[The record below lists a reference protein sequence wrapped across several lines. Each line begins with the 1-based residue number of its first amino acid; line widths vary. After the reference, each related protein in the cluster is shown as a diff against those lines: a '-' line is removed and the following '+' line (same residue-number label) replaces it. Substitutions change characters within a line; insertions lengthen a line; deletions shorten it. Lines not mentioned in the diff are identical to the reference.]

1 MMQFLKLQKYLAASY
16 ASINRVQGQIA
27 DLLKIVVGDEAYF
40 EQYLFDHQF
49 SHRGWPGMA
58 STVEAMPHSFDNKN
72 ISLYDLIVFE
82 LLLEI
87 DALDSELGKNW
98 KPLSSNLNTGSAS

>member
-1 MMQFLKLQKYLAASY
+1 MMKHTLNNIYLI
-16 ASINRVQGQIA
+16 INSA
-27 DLLKIVVGDEAYF
+27 IVVG
-40 EQYLFDHQF
+40 QC
-49 SHRGWPGMA
+49 MA